1 MITSG
6 HMGHLV
12 DHHRVRVR
20 LARVGGAA
28 VAEELDRVEGARHAG
43 RAARRDSD
51 QLAHDLVRVRVR
63 GRVGVGVGVRVGLT
77 GEQLAHELG
86 WASAQL
92 DAH

>member
-1 MITSG
+1 MP
-6 HMGHLV
+6 HLV

-28 VAEELDRVEGARHAG
+28 VAEELDGIEGARHAG

-51 QLAHDLVRVRVR
+51 NLAHDLVRVGIRGRAGVRV
-63 GRVGVGVGVRVGLT
+63 RVGVK
-77 GEQLAHELG
+77 GEQLANELG
-86 WASAQL
+86 WALAHL